1 MPKLD
6 CGDVALDYEVQ
17 GEGPALVFVHGAFA
31 DRRLWRPQLA
41 RFAPARRVVAY
52 DLRGHGATG
61 PSRQRRYG
69 VALFADDLARLLD
82 GLGIERAVLC
92 GSSLGGMIAQLFA
105 SRAPERVTGLALV
118 SSLADS
124 SRRFPGLPPP
134 WLLQNEI
141 LGLAIRLWGRKR
153 FAAYVWRLAHA
164 MQGVAGDPRAVEGSA
179 LALIEPEE
187 FPKIYKAV
195 YGFRAVPIPSLRA
208 PVMVAC
214 GAREHEA
221 LKAQSRQLAA
231 LFGTPL
237 VEIARAGHVASL
249 EAPTAFNEAL
259 AGFLEQVATAAG

>member
-6 CGDVALDYEVQ
+6 CGDVTLDYEVQ

-41 RFAPARRVVAY
+41 RFAPAWRVVAY

-164 MQGVAGDPRAVEGSA
+164 MQGAAGDPRAVEGSA
-179 LALIEPEE
+179 LALIVPEE
-187 FPKIYKAV
+187 FPKFYKAV
-195 YGFRAVPIPSLRA
+195 YVFRVVSILSLR
-208 PVMVAC
+208 VLVLLSC
-214 GAREHEA
+214 WVREHEA
-221 LKAQSRQLAA
+221 LKA
-231 LFGTPL
+231 
-237 VEIARAGHVASL
+237 HSL
-249 EAPTAFNEAL
+249 
-259 AGFLEQVATAAG
+259 